1 MTNTLVDESR
11 MNKHPNYKIMDLK
24 QEDLI
29 NELHSWERSKL
40 IDWLCWNDKNGIYDD
55 ISSVREFGNI
65 LQKQDAI
72 EIIFNQIHN

>member
-1 MTNTLVDESR
+1 MTNTLVEKAR
-11 MNKHPNYKIMDLK
+11 LERHPNYKIMDLN

-29 NELHSWERSKL
+29 NELQSWERSKL

-55 ISSVREFGNI
+55 VNSKREFGNI

-72 EIIFNQIHN
+72 EIIVNQIHN